1 MEIAEELIER
11 CRSQLQLTSEFDAEW
26 QYHICWLEST
36 ELGLLMGASTSS
48 SDLARTKVLTQLFA
62 MLHQYATLVSSFKL
76 CK

>member
-11 CRSQLQLTSEFDAEW
+11 CRSQLPLTSEFDAER
-26 QYHICWLEST
+26 QYYIWRLEST
-36 ELGLLMGASTSS
+36 ELGLLMGVSTSS
-48 SDLARTKVLTQLFA
+48 SDQARTKVLTQLFA